1 MEQSL
6 ALGRSHF
13 MADATFQTSAE
24 YAKDLARG
32 FTGALIFAFPLLMT
46 MEMWQLGFYADPWKL
61 ALFLALGL
69 PVLFGLSYYA
79 GFRETDCWQ
88 DDLIDALAAYALGFV
103 ASAALLTMFA
113 VLGPGMGLT
122 ELVGKVAVQALPAA
136 IGAMLARSQLS
147 GGSRES
153 QADVPPEERR
163 SSYGSELFLMM
174 VGAVF
179 LAFNVAPT
187 EEMILIAHQMTNMHT
202 IILSLASLL
211 LLHILVFSVGFAG
224 QEEGHGSG
232 SALRTFL
239 HFTLAGYG
247 IALLVSL
254 YILWTFDR
262 TEGASLISLVKTTV
276 VLGFP
281 ASLGAAAARLLI

>member
-1 MEQSL
+1 
-6 ALGRSHF
+6 
-13 MADATFQTSAE
+13 MADTTFQTSSE
-24 YAKDLARG
+24 YAKGLARG

-46 MEMWQLGFYADPWKL
+46 MEMWQLGFYADPLKL

-69 PVLFGLSYYA
+69 PLLFGLSYYA

-103 ASAALLTMFA
+103 ASAVLLAMFA
-113 VLGPGMGLT
+113 VLGPGMSMS

-136 IGAMLARSQLS
+136 IGAMLARTQLKE
-147 GGSRES
+147 GGGER
-153 QADVPPEERR
+153 QADAPPEERR

-174 VGAVF
+174 VGALF

-187 EEMILIAHQMTNMHT
+187 EEMVLIAHQMSDAHA
-202 IILSLASLL
+202 IVLALASLL
-211 LLHILVFSVGFAG
+211 MLHALVYSVGFAG

-232 SALRTFL
+232 SMLRTFL

-247 IALLVSL
+247 IALLVSF

-262 TEGASLISLVKTTV
+262 TEGAGLLTLVKTTV

-281 ASLGAAAARLLI
+281 ASLGAAAARLLV